1 MASEAEF
8 LQGMQ
13 PPDIEEVKVIS
24 SLGGEARLNNSN
36 AHANETRHSAE
47 KLDEVKAR
55 LAIKRLLDQGLQS
68 PIKVCHTSGVYGIG
82 FSNKILSAMSSL
94 ILNAQT
100 FFSHHQLMKISIS
113 YLRITTGIGIS
124 RCYSLY
130 FSCYPN

>member
-24 SLGGEARLNNSN
+24 SLGGEARLNNST
-36 AHANETRHSAE
+36 AHPNETRHSAE
-47 KLDEVKAR
+47 KLDEVTAR

-82 FSNKILSAMSSL
+82 FSNNTQRHV
-94 ILNAQT
+94 ILNFKYT
-100 FFSHHQLMKISIS
+100 NIFSVII
-113 YLRITTGIGIS
+113 
-124 RCYSLY
+124 
-130 FSCYPN
+130 N

>member
-8 LQGMQ
+8 LQEMQ

-68 PIKVCHTSGVYGIG
+68 PIKVCHTSAVYGIV
-82 FSNKILSAMSSL
+82 FSNKKILSATLSL
-94 ILNAQT
+94 
-100 FFSHHQLMKISIS
+100 M
-113 YLRITTGIGIS
+113 
-124 RCYSLY
+124 
-130 FSCYPN
+130 

>member
-8 LQGMQ
+8 LQEMQ

-55 LAIKRLLDQGLQS
+55 LAIKRLLDQGIQS
-68 PIKVCHTSGVYGIG
+68 PIKVCHTSTVYGIG
-82 FSNKILSAMSSL
+82 FSNNTQRHV
-94 ILNAQT
+94 ILNFKYT
-100 FFSHHQLMKISIS
+100 NIFSVIIK
-113 YLRITTGIGIS
+113 
-124 RCYSLY
+124 
-130 FSCYPN
+130 

>member
-24 SLGGEARLNNSN
+24 SLGSEARLNNSN
-36 AHANETRHSAE
+36 AHPNETRHSAE
-47 KLDEVKAR
+47 KLDEVTAR

-82 FSNKILSAMSSL
+82 FSNNKNTQRHV
-94 ILNAQT
+94 ILNFKYT
-100 FFSHHQLMKISIS
+100 NIFSVII
-113 YLRITTGIGIS
+113 
-124 RCYSLY
+124 
-130 FSCYPN
+130 N